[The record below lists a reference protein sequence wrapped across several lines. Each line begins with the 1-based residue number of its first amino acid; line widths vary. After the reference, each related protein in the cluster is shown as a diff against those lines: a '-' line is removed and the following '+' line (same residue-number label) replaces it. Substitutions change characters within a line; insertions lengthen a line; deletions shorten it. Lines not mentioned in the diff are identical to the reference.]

1 MFADLESDGFPWSTL
16 AAPVIGVVAT
26 LLAFAVGRFLLR
38 RREQGPRRRQV
49 QLAPPSSPAD
59 TASAKVPGGGDPFVQ
74 GSVMERRSAL
84 RRRGNPVAILISN
97 AEAETPPDRGWVID
111 RSVGGLCLS
120 VAQPFEPESIVSV
133 RTANAPETCP
143 WIQLHVRS
151 CRQIGK
157 EWELGCQFVRTPPWS
172 VLLLFG

>member
-1 MFADLESDGFPWSTL
+1 MFADLDSDGIHWSSL
-16 AAPVIGVVAT
+16 AAPAIGVLAT
-26 LLAFAVGRFLLR
+26 VLAFLVGWWLLR
-38 RREQGPRRRQV
+38 RREQAPRRPRPAPLPPV
-49 QLAPPSSPAD
+49 VDPPPRGKVDLA
-59 TASAKVPGGGDPFVQ
+59 TDPFVQ
-74 GSVMERRSAL
+74 GSVMDRRSAL
-84 RRRGNPVAILISN
+84 RRRGNPVAVLISN
-97 AEAETPPDRGWVID
+97 EEAESPPEQGWVID

-120 VAQPFEPESIVSV
+120 VSKQFEPESIVSV
-133 RTANAPETCP
+133 RTATAPEACP